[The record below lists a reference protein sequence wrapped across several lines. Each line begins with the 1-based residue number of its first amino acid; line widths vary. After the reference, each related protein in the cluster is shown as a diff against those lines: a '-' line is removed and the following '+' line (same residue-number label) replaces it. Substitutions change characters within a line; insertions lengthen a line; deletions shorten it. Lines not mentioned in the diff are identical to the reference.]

1 MRWEEKLPKGWLMK
15 RGTTFCPVFFQR
27 HGCLIL
33 RIYYLNK
40 GIFYPSSLIMKYFV
54 LFSVSTANIWN
65 QIDLLDRIDVPLWW
79 GSVKWQA
86 IHPPGF
92 WWSHLRLAVSLL
104 PCCREGLGQGLWVSL
119 LWCGTLVL
127 SLPGLGYWFC
137 QQGLDSQGSHM
148 WFQASGKGS
157 GGRGSLS
164 DSGQKIIWPD
174 PSSKKPCSPPK
185 QSMI

>member
-15 RGTTFCPVFFQR
+15 RGTTFCLVVFQR

-33 RIYYLNK
+33 RTYYLNK
-40 GIFYPSSLIMKYFV
+40 CIFYPSSLIMKYFV

-65 QIDLLDRIDVPLWW
+65 QIDLLDRIDVLLWSEVG

-92 WWSHLRLAVSLL
+92 WWSHLRLAVSPL
-104 PCCREGLGQGLWVSL
+104 PCCREGLGQGLRVSL

-127 SLPGLGYWFC
+127 SLPGLGHWFLSV
-137 QQGLDSQGSHM
+137 GFG
-148 WFQASGKGS
+148 FSGIPYVIPG
-157 GGRGSLS
+157 
-164 DSGQKIIWPD
+164 
-174 PSSKKPCSPPK
+174 
-185 QSMI
+185 